1 VAVAKVTELVAQS
14 EESWEDAAQ
23 QARDEASKTIRN
35 IEHIYVRELQAVVED
50 GKIAQY
56 RLNCKITFLVDH

>member
-1 VAVAKVTELVAQS
+1 MAVAKVIELLAQS

-23 QARDEASKTIRN
+23 QALEEASKTIRN

-56 RLNCKITFLVDH
+56 RLNCKVTFLVEH

>member
-1 VAVAKVTELVAQS
+1 VTVAKVVDLLAQS

-23 QARDEASKTIRN
+23 QAREEASRTIRN

-56 RLNCKITFLVDH
+56 RLNCKVTFLVDH

>member
-1 VAVAKVTELVAQS
+1 MAVAKVTELVAQS

>member
-1 VAVAKVTELVAQS
+1 VTVAKVVDLLAQS

-23 QARDEASKTIRN
+23 QAREEASRTILN

-56 RLNCKITFLVDH
+56 RLNCKVTFLVDH